1 MNSRTPHPPER
12 VIRPARGLV
21 PIDFAELWRYRE
33 LFLFLS
39 WRDILIRYKQTAL
52 GIAWAV
58 LQPLLNTFVF
68 VLVFD
73 KLGNFDSKGAPY
85 AVMALAGLIPWQFF
99 ANALGESS
107 NSLVASSNMV
117 TKIYFPRLIIPASAV
132 LSGVVDFLVSLMIL
146 AVTMLWF
153 GLPFRWSLLGLPL
166 FLLIAFS
173 AAFAAGVWLSALNVN
188 YRDVKYVVP
197 FFTRMGIYLSPVGY
211 LSTLI
216 LDKFGHGIHFLYC
229 LNPMV
234 GVIDGFRWCILGD
247 AFQPNWQGLAAS
259 GIATMLLLVTG
270 MFYFRSTEKTFAD
283 VI

>member
-1 MNSRTPHPPER
+1 MNSRTPQTPER

-132 LSGVVDFLVSLMIL
+132 LSGVVDLLVSLMIL

-216 LDKFGHGIHFLYC
+216 LDKFGPGVHFLYC

-247 AFQPNWQGLAAS
+247 AFQPNLQGLAAS